1 MKINLIIFISEFN
14 LGGAGNSIFKL
25 CKNLPKS
32 NFNITV
38 ICLNKCYYK
47 SVLLKH
53 GIKVFEINSS
63 KTIYG
68 MFKVKYLVKKLIKS
82 NQKNIFLSNIYY
94 SNILSILFL
103 RSLKIKIV
111 LVERTPFQELF
122 IYYNFLDFFKKQ
134 VIKILISLTFKKAD
148 ACVSN
153 SKYISKEYN
162 KFYNLRFQTI
172 NPPSFKKLFPFTKR
186 RKNQVCFGVVSRLSK
201 EKKIDDLIKIF
212 PELKG
217 KPILKIIGD
226 GPEGEKLKQLVRNLD
241 LKNRVIFSGTLDPN
255 NIWKVMREFDYL
267 INTSDFEG
275 FPNSV
280 VEALSSGVPVIAS
293 QSFGGINDIIKNKK
307 FGIIYNKKSDLKKT
321 LDKILLKKIT
331 FKINKNIVYKHL
343 NNFNEKKSTNKY
355 KKLFLNV

>member
-47 SVLLKH
+47 SVLLKY
-53 GIKVFEINSS
+53 GIKVIEINSS

-68 MFKVKYLVKKLIKS
+68 MYRVKYLVKKLIKY

-94 SNILSILFL
+94 SNILSIFFL
-103 RSLKIKIV
+103 RSLKIKII

-134 VIKILISLTFKKAD
+134 IIKILISFTFKKAD
-148 ACVSN
+148 ACIAN

-162 KFYNLRFQTI
+162 KFYNLKFQTI
-172 NPPSFKKLFPFTKR
+172 NPPSFKKLFPFTKK

-201 EKKIDDLIKIF
+201 EKKIENLIKIL
-212 PELKG
+212 PKLKG

-226 GPEGEKLKQLVRNLD
+226 GPEGEKLKQLAKNLN
-241 LKNRVIFSGTLDPN
+241 LKNRVVFYGSFKPN
-255 NIWKVMREFDYL
+255 NIWKAMKEFDYL

-280 VEALSSGVPVIAS
+280 IEALSAGVPVIAS
-293 QSFGGINDIIKNKK
+293 QSFGGINDIIINKR
-307 FGIIYNKKSDLKKT
+307 FGVIYNKKNDLKKT

-331 FKINKNIVYKHL
+331 FKISKNIVYKHL
-343 NNFNEKKSTNKY
+343 SNFSEKKSTEKY
-355 KKLFLNV
+355 QKLFVNV